1 MRHNPNITKAELVI
15 LIGVSNTAI
24 DNNIKYYFSEIE
36 PEIIKW
42 NKKVL
47 ETAKEIPNKIIFDE
61 NELNTQTCLNL
72 INQVKETN
80 DLNLLKKLNIFPVKL
95 VAY

>member
-1 MRHNPNITKAELVI
+1 MF
-15 LIGVSNTAI
+15 AI
-24 DNNIKYYFSEIE
+24 YIFNNVDNNIKYYFSEIE